1 MDYDCKSDMPLLI
14 YFPYSLKVYIRSL
27 DIETRL
33 RPYLSEKDKRRSLQE
48 HEVFSK
54 LFNLVAEKRRLELK
68 DKKRSM
74 SFRVMNT
81 LSRPF
86 SIAHDFQK
94 AHSICPKE
102 FKKKFYIF
110 QSCRLKHHEWDIL
123 YLIIKEAEKCEIGE
137 KPKFFGARY
146 NL

>member
-102 FKKKFYIF
+102 FKKKFYRIQCKTLYEKEDNVF
-110 QSCRLKHHEWDIL
+110 PMIPTGASVSDIRLS
-123 YLIIKEAEKCEIGE
+123 
-137 KPKFFGARY
+137 
-146 NL
+146 